1 MNKRALFGRVTA
13 VLLMIALIFPSGF
26 AAKKAKAESSAAGI
40 IRATELVMRE
50 GAGTD
55 YSKVCVDGDPV
66 ILKYGQEVTVLGESN
81 GWYYLRAIYNGTLVT
96 GYSLSKKGDVVYIE
110 ILDGKSVEG
119 SYKKGT
125 VIAGT
130 VNVRKGPSTDYE
142 KVLLNGESLVLKYGQ
157 EVKIIGEENDWYH
170 LTAEVN
176 GALIEGYCR
185 GDFIE
190 PGETVTFTEPE
201 YSYGE
206 IIATKL
212 NVRKGPGTD
221 HDIVKAG
228 GADVTLSSGC
238 KVTILGE
245 TDGWYHITAA
255 FNGNIIEGYCL
266 GKYVEVTEKPGKTG
280 DDGKTDGGKTD
291 DKPEDKPGDKTDDKP
306 GDPAGDGDNTGDSGS
321 DGPYVPTSPTDLSH
335 GVPEGYELAETKYS
349 AKYAIPAKVTAK
361 TGLNLRG
368 SAVEGAEIIA
378 VLPYEKE
385 LTIINT
391 KSVDVTA
398 SNGKTVS
405 EKWYR
410 VVADVDGAYMCGYV
424 VSTYIE
430 ITDFTGVTAKTSYK
444 NQIIHK
450 KINKTTKLTYAK
462 GKNIKLAKGT
472 VVEITG
478 DYTTKTGEKKFGV
491 TVEYKDKT
499 YNGYILASRLALVST
514 VSSYT
519 VQYLVPAEPAEP
531 DKPEDPD
538 DDEDPEDI
546 EPEKPGTAT
555 FDGANAVV
563 RDAAGLAVRTSAKN
577 SSEMLYTVDGK
588 AVLLYTGDPVQI
600 IDVTADNGKIWCY
613 IRFYFN
619 NMEYFGYIRST
630 HLESDVLMNLL
641 SSETE
646 ASSAPLD
653 FETKL
658 EREGFPE
665 SYKPLLRELHAQYP
679 LWEFKAYHTGIDWN
693 EAVAAESEV
702 GVSLLPNYYS
712 LEWLSF
718 EEGAYSWKTDK
729 FTIFDGTYWVAASED
744 AVRYYMDPRNFLT
757 YTGIFMF
764 ENLTYNPSI
773 QTAEGAADILKTTVF
788 GNGATYTYKDD
799 FGETRKTSYVDT
811 FLMAAEYSGVSLYHL
826 VSRSKNEIGNGTPSN
841 SVSGTVSGYEGL
853 YNFYNV
859 GANDSAIPG
868 QNIRNGL
875 EFAKKGRGSAAMNQ
889 LYLIPWSNP
898 FRAILGGA
906 FYLGYNYVN
915 KGQDT
920 LYFERFNVVS
930 DGAYPV
936 FTHQY
941 MTNVAAA
948 CTESTSTSRGYDHAA
963 DMAIEFTIPVYLN
976 MPEETCVAPEK
987 AYNPNNWL
995 KSLKVYDQNGTEL
1008 PLTPTF
1014 DSSVK
1019 QSYSIIVDY
1028 SVSSV
1033 NIDAATVS
1041 KLAEITSGSRFD
1053 LEVGENLITVKVKAE
1068 NGKVRKYKIYI
1079 SREPDPDAP
1088 AQDDTDNTENTDN
1101 SDNNE
1106 NAGNNED
1113 PGETGNTGDEGT
1125 EAQNGNG
1132 DGTGSENGGESTGE
1146 TGEGQPED
1154 GSGETGEGT
1163 PDGGYDE

>member
-1 MNKRALFGRVTA
+1 MNKRALFGRITA
-13 VLLMIALIFPSGF
+13 VLLIIALILPSGF
-26 AAKKAKAESSAAGI
+26 AARRAKADSSVTGI

-55 YSKVCVDGDPV
+55 FAKVCVDGDPV
-66 ILKYGQEVTVLGESN
+66 ILKYGQEVTVLGESG
-81 GWYYLRAIYNGTLVT
+81 GWYYLRAVYNGTLVT

-110 ILDGKSVEG
+110 IPDGKTVEG

-142 KVLLNGESLVLKYGQ
+142 KVLLNGENLVLKYGQ
-157 EVKIIGEENDWYH
+157 EVSIIGEENDWYH
-170 LTAEVN
+170 LYATVN
-176 GALIEGYCR
+176 GARVEGYCL
-185 GDFIE
+185 GSFIE
-190 PGETVTFTEPE
+190 VGETVNFTEPE
-201 YSYGE
+201 YSYGQV
-206 IIATKL
+206 IATKL

-221 HDIVKAG
+221 NAIVKAG
-228 GADVTLSSGC
+228 GADVVLTSGC
-238 KVTILGE
+238 KVTIMGE

-255 FNGNIIEGYCL
+255 FNGNIVEGYCL
-266 GKYVEVTEKPGKTG
+266 GSYVEVTDTPGKT
-280 DDGKTDGGKTD
+280 DTGKQDETPE
-291 DKPEDKPGDKTDDKP
+291 DKPEDPVQEDPKGDD
-306 GDPAGDGDNTGDSGS
+306 DNTGE

-335 GVPEGYELAETKYS
+335 GVPEGYELATTKYS

-368 SAVEGAEIIA
+368 SAVEGAEILA

-385 LTIINT
+385 IVIINT
-391 KSVDVTA
+391 KAVDVTD
-398 SNGKTVS
+398 SKGKTVS

-410 VVADVDGAYMCGYV
+410 VVADVDGTYMCGYV
-424 VSTYIE
+424 VSTYTE

-472 VVEITG
+472 VVTITG

-499 YNGYILASRLALVST
+499 YNGYIMASRLALVST
-514 VSSYT
+514 ADSYT
-519 VQYLVPAEPAEP
+519 VQYLVPVEPEEP
-531 DKPEDPD
+531 DIPEDPD
-538 DDEDPEDI
+538 DDEPDDEPGKPDP
-546 EPEKPGTAT
+546 TAA
-555 FDGANAVV
+555 FEGANAVI

-600 IDVTADNGKIWCY
+600 IDVATDNGKIWCY

-630 HLESDVLMNLL
+630 HIESDVLLNLL
-641 SSETE
+641 SNEAE
-646 ASSAPLD
+646 ASSVPLD

-773 QTAEGAADILKTTVF
+773 QTGEGAADILKTTVF

-799 FGETRKTSYVDT
+799 YGVSRTTSYVDT

-995 KSLKVYDQNGTEL
+995 KSLKICDQNGTEL

-1028 SVSSV
+1028 GVSSV
-1033 NIDAATVS
+1033 TVDAATVS

-1053 LEVGENLITVKVKAE
+1053 LDVGENLITVKVKAE
-1068 NGKVRKYKIYI
+1068 SGKVRKYKIYI
-1079 SREPDPDAP
+1079 SREPDPDAS
-1088 AQDDTDNTENTDN
+1088 AEENTEN
-1101 SDNNE
+1101 
-1106 NAGNNED
+1106 AGD
-1113 PGETGNTGDEGT
+1113 TETGDN
-1125 EAQNGNG
+1125 
-1132 DGTGSENGGESTGE
+1132 TGE
-1146 TGEGQPED
+1146 TGEENTETPEDPAENGEGSPSQTNGEDTSGTGENGEGQPAD
-1154 GSGETGEGT
+1154 GSGGSGEGAPTDGTGETGEGT